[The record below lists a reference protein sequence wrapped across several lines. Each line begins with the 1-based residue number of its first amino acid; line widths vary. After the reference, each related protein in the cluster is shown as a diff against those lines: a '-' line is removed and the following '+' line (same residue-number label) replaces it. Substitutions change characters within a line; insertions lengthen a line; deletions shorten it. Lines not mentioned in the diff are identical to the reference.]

1 MISEDYRSHGGAEPE
16 PDHGGNLR
24 KPAVHTALFG
34 GKEAIEHVYAGD
46 GRDRLERLT
55 NLYPHMVDGGNFDE
69 HAQHL
74 REVEAIFSTW
84 GMPSLTPDQLNAM
97 PMLKAVFY
105 AGGSVQ
111 GFARPLLDRGIVVVS
126 GWQANAVPVAEFTLA
141 QILLATKGYFRNS
154 REFKSPALVKTAH
167 RGPGNFG
174 ETIAILGAGA
184 IGEKVIKLLGGF
196 ELQVIVFDPFLSD
209 ERAATLGVDKV
220 SLEAAFERAYV
231 VSNHVPDLPETVGML
246 NGALFAR
253 MRADATFIN
262 TGRGRTVREAELIA
276 VLQARPD
283 LTALLDITHPEPPI
297 EGSLLYTLPNVHLTT
312 HIAGSIGD
320 ELRRLANCCLEEFVA
335 WQNGEPLR
343 YAVSLD
349 RLDTM
354 A

>member
-1 MISEDYRSHGGAEPE
+1 MISKDYRSHGRANPE
-16 PDHGGNLR
+16 PDQEGNLR
-24 KPAVHTALFG
+24 KPVTRTALFG
-34 GKEAIEHVYAGD
+34 GKGAIDHVYAGD
-46 GRDRLERLT
+46 GRDHLERRT
-55 NLYPHMVDGGNFDE
+55 TLYPHVVDGENFNE

-84 GMPSLTPDQLNAM
+84 GMPSLTPKQLDAM

-111 GFARPLLDRGIVVVS
+111 GFARPLLERGIIVVS

-141 QILLATKGYFRNS
+141 QILLATKGYFRNT
-154 REFKSPALVKTAH
+154 REFKSPATVVTAH
-167 RGPGNFG
+167 RGRGNFG
-174 ETIAILGAGA
+174 ETVAILGAGA
-184 IGEKVIKLLGGF
+184 IGERVVKLLAGF
-196 ELQVIVFDPFLSD
+196 ELQVIVFDPFLSE
-209 ERAATLGVDKV
+209 ERAVMLDVDKV

-231 VSNHVPDLPETVGML
+231 VSNHVPDRPETAGML
-246 NGALFAR
+246 NGALFGR

-283 LTALLDITHPEPPI
+283 LTALLDITHPEPPV

-320 ELRRLANCCLEEFVA
+320 ELRRLANSCLEEFVA

-343 YAVSLD
+343 YAVSLEK
-349 RLDTM
+349 LDTM